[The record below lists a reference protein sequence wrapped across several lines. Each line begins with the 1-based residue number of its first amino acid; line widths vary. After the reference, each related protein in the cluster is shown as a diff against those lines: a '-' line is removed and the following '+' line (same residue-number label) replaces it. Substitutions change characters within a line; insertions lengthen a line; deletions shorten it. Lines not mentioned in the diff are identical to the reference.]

1 MRLAQELNVESVCS
15 AYQNWPLLSNRTS
28 PKHQI
33 CQNRVRSHLA
43 VPAEK
48 RSYVLS
54 ARITKESKTQRRRNL
69 GAAVSGYEFR
79 RQKGREHHAYRTCR
93 ALSKRQGRMARGG
106 SA

>member
-1 MRLAQELNVESVCS
+1 MHLAPEPNAKSGCS
-15 AYQNWPLLSNRTS
+15 DSQNSPLPSNGTRS
-28 PKHQI
+28 KHQT

-54 ARITKESKTQRRRNL
+54 ARITQESKTQGRRDL

-79 RQKGREHHAYRTCR
+79 RQKGRERHAYRTCPGI
-93 ALSKRQGRMARGG
+93 SEG
-106 SA
+106 